1 MAFLHADFDRFLVVF
16 EVPGIPRGGQR
27 RSLGGLGEALGAKP
41 QKRRSCHTKRHEKSP
56 HLGVFLE
63 AFSAPGGPRDLRGR
77 FCSGSFPRERFMV
90 RFGLL
95 SGPILGRLGLQKQCF
110 RVGGVAKTVFSVKIE
125 LYRF

>member
-77 FCSGSFPRERFMV
+77 FFQGPFPENVLWFV
-90 RFGLL
+90 
-95 SGPILGRLGLQKQCF
+95 LGYFLDQFWDVWDCKNSVFVWEVLQKQCF
-110 RVGGVAKTVFSVKIE
+110 Q
-125 LYRF
+125 